1 MTFIFIFLFEIKK
14 RFVSDYNT
22 DQRRFRNRDIIP
34 LKINFNMNHKL
45 CAYNIEYRKS
55 LSHRTHFV
63 EEINIFDLNFVFYQ
77 PLIDMQKP

>member
-1 MTFIFIFLFEIKK
+1 
-14 RFVSDYNT
+14 
-22 DQRRFRNRDIIP
+22 
-34 LKINFNMNHKL
+34 MNHKL